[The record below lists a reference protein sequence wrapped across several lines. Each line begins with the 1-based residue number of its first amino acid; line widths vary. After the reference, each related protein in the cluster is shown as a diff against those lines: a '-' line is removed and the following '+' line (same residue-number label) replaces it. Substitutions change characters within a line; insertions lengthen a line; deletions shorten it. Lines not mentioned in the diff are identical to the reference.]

1 MEKALMLLLEKVPVA
16 AAVIFTVWLFL
27 KQQRSLS
34 KQWGDTVE
42 KMGKESVKCQE
53 DCTTAVKASTKVLG
67 RVAGLI
73 DIRIKQENGE

>member
-1 MEKALMLLLEKVPVA
+1 MEKALMMLLEKVPVA
-16 AAVIFTVWLFL
+16 AAVIITVWLFL
-27 KQQRSLS
+27 KQQRLLS

-42 KMGKESVKCQE
+42 KMGKDGVKCQE
-53 DCTTAVKASTKVLG
+53 DCTKAVIASTKILG